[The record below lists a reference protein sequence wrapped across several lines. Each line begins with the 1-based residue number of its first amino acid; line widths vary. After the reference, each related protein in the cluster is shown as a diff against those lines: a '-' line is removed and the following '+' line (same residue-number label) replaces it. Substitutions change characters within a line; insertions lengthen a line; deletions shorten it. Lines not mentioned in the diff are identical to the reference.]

1 MAELPILRLADVEL
15 TFGGTPIFT
24 GVTFTLAK
32 GERAA
37 LVGRNGAGKST
48 LMKLVTGQHEPD
60 AGELWSQPST
70 DVSVVEQEPDL
81 SAYSTVLDYAAQ
93 KTDEPWMAEA
103 ELGLFGIDPGADPN
117 TLSGGQI
124 RRAALARAFAEDPDI
139 LLLDEPTNHLDVPM
153 IETLESR
160 LNSFPG
166 AVLLV
171 SHDRRF
177 LENVTTTTLWLRQG
191 KVWKSPR
198 GYAHFDDW
206 AASVEAEE
214 EKHLQKLKTHLKE
227 EQHWLARGVTARRKR
242 NMGRLAKLKELR
254 AEHAKQRALLNEA
267 KSTAG
272 LSAESGDS
280 QSRKVLEAFGLS
292 KSFGDLV
299 IAKDLSLR
307 ILKGDRIGV
316 VGPNG
321 VGKTTLLKLLLGE
334 LQPDTGSV
342 KTAQNL
348 TVTYL
353 DQTRE
358 TLKPS
363 DTLWEALAP
372 QGGDA
377 VMVQGQSKHV
387 AAYAKDFLFSPEQLR
402 QPVSALSGGERNR
415 LTLAI
420 ALAKPA
426 DVLVLD
432 EPTNDLDMQTLDLLE
447 EMLSEFDGT
456 LILVSHD
463 RAFLDS
469 IVTSCLVPMGGG
481 KWVETPGGWSDAAN
495 QVPSLTSRTASTG
508 KTSGQKAKPSK
519 PAQSSAPKR
528 EAKLSYKDQHRLKEA
543 EKALPRLEA
552 EISELEEKLG
562 DPDLFNTDPGAFE
575 RLTNRLEKAREELQQ
590 AEEDWL
596 AIEALKEEM
605 GTTK

>member
-1 MAELPILRLADVEL
+1 MADLPILRLADVEL

-48 LMKLVTGQHEPD
+48 LMKLVTGQYEAD
-60 AGELWSQPST
+60 AGDLWKQPGT
-70 DVSVVEQEPDL
+70 TVSVVEQEPDL
-81 SAYSTVLDYAAQ
+81 SAFETVLDYASDGA
-93 KTDEPWMAEA
+93 DEPWMAEA
-103 ELGLFGIDPGADPN
+103 ELGLFGIDPAASPK

-124 RRAALARAFAEDPDI
+124 RRTALARAFAQDPDI

-153 IETLESR
+153 IETLEER
-160 LNSFPG
+160 LKSFPG

-177 LENVTTTTLWLRQG
+177 LETVTTTTLWLRQG

-198 GYAHFDDW
+198 GYADFDDW
-206 AASVEAEE
+206 AAGIEAEE
-214 EKHLQKLKTHLKE
+214 EKQLQRMKTQLKE

-242 NMGRLAKLKELR
+242 NMGRLARLHDLR
-254 AEHAKQRALLNEA
+254 TQHARQKSLINEA
-267 KSTAG
+267 SSTAG

-280 QSRKVLEAFGLS
+280 QSRKVLEAFGIS
-292 KSFGDLV
+292 KSFGDLI
-299 IAKDLSLR
+299 IADDLSLR
-307 ILKGDRIGV
+307 ILRGDRLGI

-321 VGKTTLLKLLLGE
+321 IGKTTLLKILLGE
-334 LQPDTGSV
+334 LEPDKGSV
-342 KTAQNL
+342 KLSQAL

-358 TLKPS
+358 TLKPT

-372 QGGDA
+372 LGGDSI
-377 VMVQGQSKHV
+377 MVQGKSKHV
-387 AAYAKDFLFSPEQLR
+387 AAYAKDFLFTPDQLR

-463 RAFLDS
+463 RAFLDA
-469 IVTSCLVPMGGG
+469 IVTSCLVPIGHG
-481 KWVETPGGWSDAAN
+481 KWVETAGGWSDAAS
-495 QVPSLTSRTASTG
+495 QVPSLTSRKAAAPPAAA
-508 KTSGQKAKPSK
+508 KAKSPS
-519 PAQSSAPKR
+519 STHTPKR
-528 EAKLSYKDQHRLKEA
+528 EAKLSFKDSHRLKEVEQAMPKLTA
-543 EKALPRLEA
+543 EIEKLEA
-552 EISELEEKLG
+552 DLADPELYSKDAGRFEKLTARLSDARQELE
-562 DPDLFNTDPGAFE
+562 A
-575 RLTNRLEKAREELQQ
+575 
-590 AEEDWL
+590 AEETWL
-596 AIEALKEEM
+596 EIEALKEELS
-605 GTTK
+605 GG

>member
-48 LMKLVTGQHEPD
+48 LMRLVTGRHEPD
-60 AGELWSQPST
+60 AGDLWRQPGT
-70 DVSVVEQEPDL
+70 EVAVVEQEPDL
-81 SAYSTVLDYAAQ
+81 SSFESVLQYASEGAEE
-93 KTDEPWMAEA
+93 TWMAEA
-103 ELGLFGIDPGADPN
+103 ELGLFGIDPTADPK
-117 TLSGGQI
+117 TLSGGQV
-124 RRAALARAFAEDPDI
+124 RRAALARAFAQDPDV

-153 IETLESR
+153 IETLEER
-160 LNSFPG
+160 LKSFPG

-198 GYAHFDDW
+198 GYADFDDW
-206 AASVEAEE
+206 AASIEAEE
-214 EKHLQKLKTHLKE
+214 EKQLQRMKTQLKE
-227 EQHWLARGVTARRKR
+227 EHHWLARGVTARRKR
-242 NMGRLAKLKELR
+242 NMGRLAKLHDLR
-254 AEHAKQRALLNEA
+254 AQHAKQKALINDA

-272 LSAESGDS
+272 LSAESGGS

-292 KSFGDLV
+292 KAFGETI
-299 IAKDLSLR
+299 IANDLSLR
-307 ILKGDRIGV
+307 ILKGDRIGI

-321 VGKTTLLKLLLGE
+321 VGKTTLLKMLLGE
-334 LQPDTGSV
+334 LEPDSGSV
-342 KTAQNL
+342 KVSQAL

-372 QGGDA
+372 AGGDA
-377 VMVQGQSKHV
+377 IMVQGRSKHV

-463 RAFLDS
+463 RAFLDA
-469 IVTSCLVPMGGG
+469 IVTSCLVPMGNG
-481 KWVETPGGWSDAAN
+481 KWVETAGGWTDAAR
-495 QVPSLTSRTASTG
+495 QVPSLTSRRAAAPPTQEKDKPKAST
-508 KTSGQKAKPSK
+508 PSH
-519 PAQSSAPKR
+519 SPKR
-528 EAKLSYKDQHRLKEA
+528 EAKLSFKDQHRLKEVEA
-543 EKALPRLEA
+543 ALPRLEK
-552 EISELEEKLG
+552 EIADLEAQLG
-562 DPDLFNTDPGAFE
+562 NPDLFGSDPAKFD
-575 RLTNRLEKAREELQQ
+575 RLTKRLGDARTELEK

-596 AIEALKEEM
+596 EIEALKEEIA
-605 GTTK
+605 KP

>member
-1 MAELPILRLADVEL
+1 MAELPILRLAEVEL

-48 LMKLVTGQHEPD
+48 LMRLVTGRHEPD
-60 AGELWSQPST
+60 AGDLWRQPGT

-81 SAYSTVLDYAAQ
+81 SAFETVLDYASEGA
-93 KTDEPWMAEA
+93 DETWMAEA
-103 ELGLFGIDPGADPN
+103 ELGLFGIDPTADAK

-124 RRAALARAFAEDPDI
+124 RRAALARAFAQDPDV

-153 IETLESR
+153 IETLEER
-160 LNSFPG
+160 LKSFPG

-177 LENVTTTTLWLRQG
+177 LETVTTTTLWLRQG

-198 GYAHFDDW
+198 GYADFDDW
-206 AASVEAEE
+206 AASIEAEE
-214 EKHLQKLKTHLKE
+214 EKQLQRMKTQLKE

-242 NMGRLAKLKELR
+242 NMGRLAKLHELR
-254 AEHAKQRALLNEA
+254 AAHAKQKSLLNEA

-280 QSRKVLEAFGLS
+280 QSRKVLEAFGIS
-292 KSFGDLV
+292 KAFGDTV

-307 ILKGDRIGV
+307 ILKGDRIGI

-334 LQPDTGSV
+334 LAPDSGSV
-342 KTAQNL
+342 KLSQAL

-358 TLKPS
+358 TLKPT

-372 QGGDA
+372 AGGDA
-377 VMVQGQSKHV
+377 IMVQGKSKHV

-463 RAFLDS
+463 RAFLDA
-469 IVTSCLVPMGGG
+469 IVTSCLVPMGNG
-481 KWVETPGGWSDAAN
+481 KWVETAGGWSDAAR
-495 QVPSLTSRTASTG
+495 QVPSLTSR
-508 KTSGQKAKPSK
+508 KAAAPPTQAKDKPK
-519 PAQSSAPKR
+519 PAQPAHAPKR
-528 EAKLSYKDQHRLKEA
+528 EAKLSFKDQHRLKEV
-543 EKALPRLEA
+543 ESEMPRLEA
-552 EISELEEKLG
+552 EIEDLQAKLG
-562 DPDLFNTDPGAFE
+562 DPDLFSSDPQTFE
-575 RLTNRLEKAREELQQ
+575 RLTKRLQAAQEELEK

-596 AIEALKEEM
+596 AIEALKEEL
-605 GTTK
+605 GAKT